1 MGKWAYKFIVAP
13 KQDYTEV
20 KAGLK
25 KFNCFASIKTFK
37 QINKNGRNA
46 APREWSTLTKIDAD
60 KNNFKLKHLL
70 VTMLLIKFFNSRC
83 CEVAEHQMFQ
93 QFIKLLT
100 SLNFT

>member
-1 MGKWAYKFIVAP
+1 MG
-13 KQDYTEV
+13 
-20 KAGLK
+20 K

-46 APREWSTLTKIDAD
+46 APREWSTLTKIDAV
-60 KNNFKLKHLL
+60 KYNFKLKHLL
-70 VTMLLIKFFNSRC
+70 VTMLLMKFFNSRC

-100 SLNFT
+100 SLNFQHLTLTVLVLVTFFQFFKHFSH